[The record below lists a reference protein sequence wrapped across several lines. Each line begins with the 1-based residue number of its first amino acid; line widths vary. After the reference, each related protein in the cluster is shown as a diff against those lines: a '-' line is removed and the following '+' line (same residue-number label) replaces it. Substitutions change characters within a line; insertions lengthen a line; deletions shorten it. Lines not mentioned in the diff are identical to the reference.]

1 MHSLYDEGQTER
13 FFFMASF
20 DLTRT
25 RMEDRFAQLRFF
37 FFPSPLGLRGRRG
50 RGSPFFFFF
59 GAPARRGA
67 TVWGGVVKRSK
78 DAPCAA
84 QMRIL
89 GLGSIKARKHV
100 HVHVHRVRGSIY
112 LL

>member
-1 MHSLYDEGQTER
+1 MRTLYDEGRTER
-13 FFFMASF
+13 FFTVLF

-25 RMEDRFAQLRFF
+25 RMEDRF

-50 RGSPFFFFF
+50 RGSLFFFF

-67 TVWGGVVKRSK
+67 TVWGGVVECSK
-78 DAPCAA
+78 DAPFAA

-100 HVHVHRVRGSIY
+100 HVHVR
-112 LL
+112 